1 MKFLDQCF
9 TSGRMTRKP
18 GRAYGYYNGAW
29 VEAVYETGTN
39 SSRPLLKIAFSQIT
53 PEAKSAVI
61 DAVGEDPILKKY
73 ATIKRWNEH
82 SVIFDFKVDLIAK
95 NNARNVMLAAD
106 TVITILGRFGISSGC
121 EVCGN
126 PDSVEFFDIK
136 SAYGVRTVAPLC
148 PACAQAAYQQ
158 TVAEAENARTENS
171 NFFMGLIGALI
182 GCLIGFVIDYMLGIN
197 GKMSFYTG
205 VIMATSVFVLF
216 NKMAKATDIKGACIC
231 FCLGFAALW
240 FAYRFSTA
248 AYLSKL
254 LDKRGITY
262 STIDIFKNMSSIN
275 TAAGITVEYYKWLVL
290 DMLSYV
296 VTAIFLFYSAVQTRM
311 GKFKFDKA

>member
-61 DAVGEDPILKKY
+61 DAVGEDSILKKY

-171 NFFMGLIGALI
+171 NFFMGLI
-182 GCLIGFVIDYMLGIN
+182 
-197 GKMSFYTG
+197 
-205 VIMATSVFVLF
+205 
-216 NKMAKATDIKGACIC
+216 
-231 FCLGFAALW
+231 
-240 FAYRFSTA
+240 
-248 AYLSKL
+248 
-254 LDKRGITY
+254 
-262 STIDIFKNMSSIN
+262 FKNMSSIN
-275 TAAGITVEYYKWLVL
+275 TAAGITGEYYKWLVL